1 MSDYIEECEKATFK
15 GTISIADVC
24 LNPDINNN
32 YKRALVITNEKGST
46 IVYEDLFHTDF
57 EGGIDLGVKI
67 KYLKQIKL

>member
-1 MSDYIEECEKATFK
+1 MSEYIDECNKATFK

-24 LNPDINNN
+24 LNPDVNND

-67 KYLKQIKL
+67 KYLKQIKI